1 MRPEHKPAAK
11 LLAMLFI
18 FVPLGIYP
26 QSLTAGV
33 AAALPEGSRSQSGKL
48 VLSMEDALA
57 LAYDASPD
65 LKNAQLALLAAQ
77 NNVKHTWNL
86 FMPGISASY
95 KADLKSPLLFR
106 SASVPGGASG
116 FASNPFSNSFA
127 VNASLSFSTAVF
139 FDAEKRKTD
148 LRSAEI
154 AKMEAEAR
162 IKRDTEKAYYQL
174 LSLDLD
180 ISNKTKALALAAERY
195 KAAQFKFDNGLGPEL
210 DLLRANMA
218 EKNSKA
224 ALDRAVGDMAKKLS
238 AFKRSLKLDAD
249 TELSF
254 STALVIP
261 QGQPSFDSD
270 ALIFDRLDLQ
280 KDRLAISTAM
290 AAKERSFYT
299 NRIALVS
306 LGASWAMSSGGSKIA
321 DLFSFGDSA
330 SASLSVSFSPDSWI
344 PNTQKNLA
352 YAELVE
358 AEQRQA
364 RKYEQDL
371 TNARAEVAWL
381 LMDIELNRAA
391 MELAKGQVELAE
403 RIYDKSAE
411 AYHKGAITALELEDS
426 QLSLDSAR
434 QNLNS
439 SRYQYLSLII
449 DLGYALNTDWRELVK

>member
-1 MRPEHKPAAK
+1 MRHDHKRTAK
-11 LLAMLFI
+11 FLVMFFI

-26 QSLTAGV
+26 QS
-33 AAALPEGSRSQSGKL
+33 GKL
-48 VLSMEDALA
+48 TLSIEDALA
-57 LAYDASPD
+57 LAYEASPD
-65 LKNAQLALLAAQ
+65 LKNAWLALLAAQ
-77 NNVKHTWNL
+77 NNVKHAWNL

-95 KADLKSPLLFR
+95 KADLKSPLLFGQ
-106 SASVPGGASG
+106 SSGSGGSPGAS
-116 FASNPFSNSFA
+116 PFSNSFA
-127 VNASLSFSTAVF
+127 VNASLSLSTAVF

-148 LRSAEI
+148 LLSAEI
-154 AKMEAEAR
+154 AKMEAETR
-162 IKRDTEKAYYQL
+162 IKRDTERAYYQL

-195 KAAQFKFDNGLGPEL
+195 KSAQFKFDNGLGAEL

-238 AFKRSLKLDAD
+238 SFKRSLKLDAD
-249 TELSF
+249 TELFF

-261 QGQPSFDSD
+261 RGQPSFDKD
-270 ALIFDRLDLQ
+270 ALIFERLDLQ
-280 KDRLAISTAM
+280 KDRLAMATAL
-290 AAKERSFYT
+290 AAKERNFYV
-299 NRIALVS
+299 NRMPVVS
-306 LGASWAMSSGGSKIA
+306 LGASWAMNSGGSKIA

-330 SASLSVSFSPDSWI
+330 GASLTVSFSPDSWI

-358 AEQRQA
+358 AEQRQS

-371 TNARAEVAWL
+371 TNARAEVAGL

-403 RIYDKSAE
+403 RIYDKSGE
-411 AYHKGAITALELEDS
+411 AYNKGAITALELEDS
-426 QLSLDSAR
+426 QLSLDSAK
-434 QNLNS
+434 QSLNT

-449 DLGYALNTDWRELVK
+449 DLGYALNTDWRDLVK